1 MHSPTKADLGF
12 AATKCKSIDVE
23 WNNLT
28 VTASLKKKVIENG
41 RKVTKQD
48 DKIIL
53 NRISGSIKH
62 GKFTAIM
69 GPSGEHN
76 FSKSLLIVRMR

>member
-1 MHSPTKADLGF
+1 MQTVQPNAEPVHSPKADLGF
-12 AATKCKSIDVE
+12 AGTKCKMIDVE

-28 VTASLKKKVIENG
+28 VTASIKKKVIENG
-41 RKVTKQD
+41 KKVNKTDEKV
-48 DKIIL
+48 IL

-69 GPSGEHN
+69 GPSGMYN
-76 FSKSLLIVRMR
+76 FF